1 MTSNFSAK
9 FCFFLLYFFFCFGT
23 TCIFLTWLIW
33 LFCVSSAFYNLQCNF
48 NSEIAFFSLLM
59 VFSSLGQILF
69 LSLTFLFS
77 SHLTS
82 TFERHFLCVCVCVFR
97 ESNLDVFWSFLFLV
111 LIIKIIIFLSSFRRM
126 FSSSRAAE
134 SFYKPQIGFWN
145 REPTKSGFD
154 MKRVHWAF
162 ESR

>member
-1 MTSNFSAK
+1 MFFSSL
-9 FCFFLLYFFFCFGT
+9 FIYLFLFWNNLYFSSM
-23 TCIFLTWLIW
+23 WLIW
-33 LFCVSSAFYNLQCNF
+33 LFCVSSAFYDLQCNF
-48 NSEIAFFSLLM
+48 NSEIAFFSLLT

-82 TFERHFLCVCVCVFR
+82 TFERHFVCVCVFR
-97 ESNLDVFWSFLFLV
+97 ESNLDVFWFFLFLV

-126 FSSSRAAE
+126 FSSSHAAE